1 MVCSTGSDRSFGPR
15 VNPDCRSFDF
25 TIAFEDVF
33 FACLPAGLFILL
45 SCMHAARLLRNPILY
60 HLNTTLLR
68 SKLVR
73 IPPHL
78 WLFIAQLVFLA
89 FRVRSLAVK
98 TEASI
103 AADVLSALATLAAV
117 VLSFVSHQRSQ
128 RPSTILNLF
137 LSVSILLNAARTR
150 TLWLLPRNVGNSRAA
165 TAMSIVL
172 SLFLV
177 SLALESV
184 ETKAKILK
192 AGSPEQHSGI
202 WPRTC
207 FTWLASTF
215 RTGYAQVLTL
225 DDLPPLDT
233 KLESQA
239 MCERLIEAW
248 KRYNHQEPHSL
259 LRACFRANLASFLSP
274 IIPRLCVIAFS
285 FTQPFL
291 INTTLQVMDGSQ
303 PSTDVS
309 RGLIGAWALVYL
321 GIANFRFVTRVR
333 GALITTIYHHTLQT
347 RVADSGDITAVSL
360 MGTDVERIVNGLELF
375 HETWGALAEIAVAC
389 WLLGRQLSVA
399 CIAPLILVLLFVAG
413 SSKLSASMNT
423 AQRRWIEKVQER
435 LCVTSAMLSDMK
447 AVKMLGLSGVLL
459 PVIQGFRSREIET
472 SRSYRKL
479 LVAMLLLSL
488 TPINLAPVVTFGIYT
503 IIAVFWKSQ
512 TLLLAQ
518 AFTSL
523 SLISLLTT
531 PVIVLIQTMPMVFQC
546 VGNFDR
552 IQEYCNYSSQTRNVP
567 HSGDGSRTPCSTSEE
582 ETTLES
588 VPLGTLSK
596 RESHSHSLFHA
607 DLRLDGHGFA
617 WNRSSADPAL
627 HDLQI
632 AIKRGSITAIIG
644 PVGSGKSS
652 FLHALLGELVD
663 IPSELGLSRRD
674 KVDPRAR
681 EAMAYCAQHPWLE
694 NHTIRENIRGSSP
707 WDLKWYRCVL
717 SACALETDLAQLE
730 KGDFTLVG
738 NNGVKLSGGQK
749 QRIALARAVY
759 SKRNTLLLDDV
770 FSGIDM
776 HTAQSVSRRLL
787 GRDTGLLRN
796 DNTTVVLTTH
806 NPRIMM
812 LADRIIVLREGRVVE
827 SGSPS
832 SLAQKD
838 EGYVKEL
845 GLCVTSPWDK
855 ESIDR
860 DNALTAKEV
869 SPTAGLTSASSREGD
884 MHSALIVDPTSSP
897 PTDLRR
903 KNGDLSIYRYYLTSS
918 GYVAVGLY
926 ALFMVLWIFFTE
938 FSVIWVSWW
947 SEANETHP
955 NQKVAMYMGVYAM
968 MGVLGTFAAC
978 LAAWVAFVSI
988 VSNSATSIHFDLLAA
1003 TLKAPFRFFASTD
1016 NGELLNRFSE
1026 DMELI
1031 DMDLPST
1038 ALNYTSTAIS
1048 CLAQVIILA
1057 IFSRS
1062 LAIAVPIVFALL
1074 YVLQRFYLQ
1083 TSRQM
1088 RLLMIEAKAPLYN
1101 HFTNTESTYRS
1112 GSTTIRAF
1120 GWTHDYQ
1127 CRAARL
1133 ADHSQRPAYLQS
1145 CIQHWLTFALNVLMA
1160 ALVVILVG
1168 TVVTWHRQLDI
1179 RVGGVGVALII
1190 LTGLGETLT
1199 RLIRTWT
1206 RLESSIG
1213 AVTRVRRFVTETEA
1227 EDAEPAGRTT
1237 APWPRPGAVEFQGV
1251 VAGFRAPGSS
1261 SLPAADAALKA
1272 ITLSV
1277 QPGEHLAI
1285 CGRSGS
1291 GKTSLLLALL
1301 RMVEVLE
1308 GQILVEGWVAVAAG
1322 AFAAQEA
1329 DEFRRRLNV
1338 VPQDPFLLKGASVR
1352 FNLDLYSEAQ
1362 SEEELVGALHRV
1374 GLWELVHAQGGLDTV
1389 VDTLPLSA
1397 GQQQLFCF
1405 ARAIVRRR
1413 NCGILVLDEAT
1424 SSLDSE
1430 TAALVQSIIDSE
1442 FRECTVL
1449 AVMHML
1455 THIGAYDR
1463 VAVLDGGALVEV
1475 GPPAELLAGE
1485 TRLAGLYSMHLG

>member
-1 MVCSTGSDRSFGPR
+1 
-15 VNPDCRSFDF
+15 
-25 TIAFEDVF
+25 
-33 FACLPAGLFILL
+33 
-45 SCMHAARLLRNPILY
+45 
-60 HLNTTLLR
+60 
-68 SKLVR
+68 
-73 IPPHL
+73 
-78 WLFIAQLVFLA
+78 
-89 FRVRSLAVK
+89 
-98 TEASI
+98 
-103 AADVLSALATLAAV
+103 
-117 VLSFVSHQRSQ
+117 
-128 RPSTILNLF
+128 
-137 LSVSILLNAARTR
+137 
-150 TLWLLPRNVGNSRAA
+150 
-165 TAMSIVL
+165 
-172 SLFLV
+172 
-177 SLALESV
+177 
-184 ETKAKILK
+184 
-192 AGSPEQHSGI
+192 
-202 WPRTC
+202 
-207 FTWLASTF
+207 
-215 RTGYAQVLTL
+215 
-225 DDLPPLDT
+225 
-233 KLESQA
+233 
-239 MCERLIEAW
+239 
-248 KRYNHQEPHSL
+248 
-259 LRACFRANLASFLSP
+259 
-274 IIPRLCVIAFS
+274 
-285 FTQPFL
+285 
-291 INTTLQVMDGSQ
+291 MDGSQ

-399 CIAPLILVLLFVAG
+399 FIAPLIL
-413 SSKLSASMNT
+413 
-423 AQRRWIEKVQER
+423 VQER

-479 LVAMLLLSL
+479 LVAMLLLCKFLDYEVILTVFARTNSPTPAL
-488 TPINLAPVVTFGIYT
+488 TPINLAPVLTFGIYT
-503 IIAVFWKSQ
+503 IVAVFWKSQ

-531 PVIVLIQTMPMVFQC
+531 PVIVFIQTMPMVFQC

-567 HSGDGSRTPCSTSEE
+567 YSGDGSRTPCSTSEE

-607 DLRLDGHGFA
+607 DLRLDGQAFA
-617 WNRSSADPAL
+617 WNRSSADPVL

-652 FLHALLGELVD
+652 FLHALLGELLD
-663 IPSELGLSRRD
+663 IPLELRLSRRG

-707 WDLKWYRCVL
+707 WDLKWYHCVL

-730 KGDFTLVG
+730 KGDLTHVG
-738 NNGVKLSGGQK
+738 SNGMKLSGGQK
-749 QRIALARAVY
+749 QRIALARAIY
-759 SKRNTLLLDDV
+759 SKRSTLLLDDV

-776 HTAQSVSRRLL
+776 HTAQIVSRSLL

-796 DNTTVVLTTH
+796 GNTTVVLTTH

-812 LADRIIVLREGRVVE
+812 LADRIIVLKDGRVVE

-838 EGYVKEL
+838 ESYVKEL

-860 DNALTAKEV
+860 DDVLTAKEV
-869 SPTAGLTSASSREGD
+869 LPTAGLTSTSSREGD
-884 MHSALIVDPTSSP
+884 MNAVLIVDPTSNP

-903 KNGDLSIYRYYLTSS
+903 KDGDLSIYRYYLTSS

-938 FSVIWVSWW
+938 FSV
-947 SEANETHP
+947 
-955 NQKVAMYMGVYAM
+955 KVR
-968 MGVLGTFAAC
+968 
-978 LAAWVAFVSI
+978 
-988 VSNSATSIHFDLLAA
+988 SAH
-1003 TLKAPFRFFASTD
+1003 APV
-1016 NGELLNRFSE
+1016 RFSE

-1038 ALNYTSTAIS
+1038 ALNYTSSILPSPNNVFFSRPLTTIKAAIS

-1088 RLLMIEAKAPLYN
+1088 RLLMIEAKAPLYT

-1112 GSTTIRAF
+1112 GATTIRAF

-1127 CRAARL
+1127 CHAARL

-1179 RVGGVGVALII
+1179 RIGGVGVALII

-1308 GQILVEGWVAVAAG
+1308 GQILVEGRVAVAAG

-1329 DEFRRRLNV
+1329 DEFRCRLNV
-1338 VPQDPFLLKGASVR
+1338 VPQDPLLLKGASVR

-1362 SEEELVGALHRV
+1362 SEEELVGALRRV

-1413 NCGILVLDEAT
+1413 NCSILVLDEAT

-1430 TAALVQSIIDSE
+1430 AAALVQSIIDSE
-1442 FRECTVL
+1442 FRECTFL
-1449 AVMHML
+1449 AVMHVL

>member
-1 MVCSTGSDRSFGPR
+1 MPL
-15 VNPDCRSFDF
+15 
-25 TIAFEDVF
+25 E
-33 FACLPAGLFILL
+33 
-45 SCMHAARLLRNPILY
+45 
-60 HLNTTLLR
+60 
-68 SKLVR
+68 
-73 IPPHL
+73 
-78 WLFIAQLVFLA
+78 
-89 FRVRSLAVK
+89 
-98 TEASI
+98 
-103 AADVLSALATLAAV
+103 
-117 VLSFVSHQRSQ
+117 
-128 RPSTILNLF
+128 
-137 LSVSILLNAARTR
+137 
-150 TLWLLPRNVGNSRAA
+150 RA
-165 TAMSIVL
+165 
-172 SLFLV
+172 
-177 SLALESV
+177 
-184 ETKAKILK
+184 
-192 AGSPEQHSGI
+192 HSG
-202 WPRTC
+202 C
-207 FTWLASTF
+207 
-215 RTGYAQVLTL
+215 Y
-225 DDLPPLDT
+225 
-233 KLESQA
+233 
-239 MCERLIEAW
+239 
-248 KRYNHQEPHSL
+248 H
-259 LRACFRANLASFLSP
+259 
-274 IIPRLCVIAFS
+274 
-285 FTQPFL
+285 PFL
-291 INTTLQVMDGSQ
+291 INTTLQAIDLSQ
-303 PSTDVS
+303 PGTDEN

-321 GIANFRFVTRVR
+321 GIAASNSIYQYQNFRFATRVR

-375 HETWGALAEIAVAC
+375 HETWGALVEIGIAC

-399 CIAPLILVLLFVAG
+399 CIAPVILVLLFVAG
-413 SSKLSASMNT
+413 SSKLSFSMNT

-435 LCVTSAMLSDMK
+435 LRVTSAMLGDMK

-488 TPINLAPVVTFGIYT
+488 TPINLAPVLTFGIYT

-531 PVIVLIQTMPMVFQC
+531 PVIVFIQTMPVVFQC

-552 IQEYCNYSSQTRNVP
+552 IQEYCNYSAQTTNIP
-567 HSGDGSRTPCSTSEE
+567 NDGEGPPTPCSNSEQ

-588 VPLGTLSK
+588 LALGTLPK
-596 RESHSHSLFHA
+596 GGLHSHSVVHP

-617 WNRSSADPAL
+617 WNRSSADPVL

-632 AIKRGSITAIIG
+632 TIKRGSITAIVG

-652 FLHALLGELVD
+652 LLHALLGELVD
-663 IPSELGLSRRD
+663 IPLEHGSPRQD

-707 WDLKWYRCVL
+707 WDLKWYHCVL

-730 KGDFTLVG
+730 KGDFTRVG
-738 NNGVKLSGGQK
+738 SDGVKLSGGQK
-749 QRIALARAVY
+749 QRIVMITKALARAVY
-759 SKRNTLLLDDV
+759 SKRSILLLDDV
-770 FSGIDM
+770 FS
-776 HTAQSVSRRLL
+776 A
-787 GRDTGLLRN
+787 
-796 DNTTVVLTTH
+796 
-806 NPRIMM
+806 RIMM
-812 LADRIIVLREGRVVE
+812 LADKIIVLKEGRVVDA
-827 SGSPS
+827 GKPS

-838 EGYVKEL
+838 KGYVKEL
-845 GLCVTSPWDK
+845 GLCMTGSWDK
-855 ESIDR
+855 MPIET

-869 SPTAGLTSASSREGD
+869 SPTAGLTSAISREGD
-884 MHSALIVDPTSSP
+884 MNAALIEDPTSNA

-903 KNGDLSIYRYYLTSS
+903 KNGDLSVYGYYLTSS
-918 GYVAVGLY
+918 GYAAVGLY
-926 ALFMVLWIFFTE
+926 TLFMVLWIFFIE

-955 NQKVAMYMGVYAM
+955 NEKVGMYMGVYAT
-968 MGVLGTFAAC
+968 MGVLGTLAAC

-988 VSNSATSIHFDLLAA
+988 VSNSATSIHLDLLAA
-1003 TLKAPFRFFASTD
+1003 TLKAPFRFFTSTD

-1038 ALNYTSTAIS
+1038 ALNYTSSILPSPNNVSLSRLLTIIKATIS

-1062 LAIAVPIVFALL
+1062 LAIAIPIVFALL

-1088 RLLMIEAKAPLYN
+1088 RLLMIEAKAPLYT
-1101 HFTNTESTYRS
+1101 HFTATESTSRS
-1112 GSTTIRAF
+1112 GGTTIRAF

-1127 CRAARL
+1127 RRVARL
-1133 ADHSQRPAYLQS
+1133 ADCSQRPAYLQS

-1168 TVVTWHRQLDI
+1168 TVIAWRRQLDI
-1179 RVGGVGVALII
+1179 RVGGVGVALVI

-1206 RLESSIG
+1206 RLESSVG
-1213 AVTRVRRFVTETEA
+1213 AVTRVRRFVTETET
-1227 EDAEPAGRTT
+1227 EDAEQEPKTADGTI
-1237 APWPRPGAVEFQGV
+1237 APWSRPGAVEFEGV
-1251 VAGFRAPGSS
+1251 VAGFTAPGSS
-1261 SLPAADAALKA
+1261 SLSTAGAVLKA

-1277 QPGEHLAI
+1277 QPGEHVAI

-1308 GQILVEGWVAVAAG
+1308 GQILVEGQVAVAAG

-1329 DEFRRRLNV
+1329 DAFRRCLNV
-1338 VPQDPFLLKGASVR
+1338 VPQDPFLLKGTSVR

-1362 SEEELVGALHRV
+1362 SEAELVDALHRV
-1374 GLWELVHAQGGLDTV
+1374 GLWELVHAQGGLDTI

-1413 NCGILVLDEAT
+1413 HCSILVLDEAT
-1424 SSLDSE
+1424 S
-1430 TAALVQSIIDSE
+1430 
-1442 FRECTVL
+1442 R
-1449 AVMHML
+1449 
-1455 THIGAYDR
+1455 
-1463 VAVLDGGALVEV
+1463 
-1475 GPPAELLAGE
+1475 
-1485 TRLAGLYSMHLG
+1485 